1 MKVLMFGWEFP
12 PHITG
17 GLGTACQ
24 GITQS
29 LVSEGLDVTFVVP
42 KLIKNDTDDLVR
54 LVSAESAIIPIGKG
68 QSIAHKSRATRSTKT
83 RMTTTLTRKT
93 TIRNYFKKYTT
104 IEVDSDLVPYT
115 ESTPS
120 KNAWTV
126 EQWNYVFDS
135 PSLSAGSESA
145 GAELLKKEKKQPV
158 GYRFSFNGGY
168 GTTLMDEV
176 ENYARVARELAMTTS
191 HDVIHAHDWMT
202 FPAGEQASK
211 VSKKPLVVHVHATEF
226 DRTGRCEGAIFRIEK
241 AGMKA
246 ADHVIAVSNWTK
258 KILIDQYGVPG
269 EKITVVHNGINA
281 RLTSLKKEGPPIGS
295 EVVTFLG
302 RITYQKGPKYFVEAA
317 RKVAEQ
323 FPKAHF
329 IVAGSGDLL
338 PQTIDRVAQLRLS
351 DRFHFTGFVT
361 SEWMARIWSMS
372 DVYVMPSVS
381 EPFGITPLEA
391 VQAGVPVIV
400 SRQSGVAEVMEH
412 ALKVDFWNT
421 TELAET
427 ICSVLRYKSLSTM
440 LRKEGT
446 AEVGQLTW
454 PKAATNIIKV
464 YEQLT

>member
-24 GITQS
+24 GITHS

-42 KLIKNDTDDLVR
+42 KLIKNDSDAPVR
-54 LVSAESAIIPIGKG
+54 LVSAESVIIPIEKGK
-68 QSIAHKSRATRSTKT
+68 SIAHKSRATRSIK
-83 RMTTTLTRKT
+83 RRTTTALTRAT
-93 TIRNYFKKYTT
+93 TTRNYLQKYTT

-120 KNAWTV
+120 KTAWTV

-135 PSLSAGSESA
+135 PSLTAGAEYT
-145 GAELLKKEKKQPV
+145 GAELLKMEKKQPV
-158 GYRFSFNGGY
+158 GYRFSFKGGY

-202 FPAGEQASK
+202 FPAGERASK

-421 TELAET
+421 TELADT
-427 ICSVLRYKSLSTM
+427 ICSVLRYKGLATM

-454 PKAATNIIKV
+454 SKAATNIIKV
-464 YEQLT
+464 YEQVV